1 MQILVYGAT
10 DIGYMIAARL
20 YLEHDITIIDEHDR
34 LPDKFNDL
42 DISYVS
48 GSGADIAAL
57 ERATS
62 KKTKMF
68 IACSAIDEANLVAC
82 WTIKKIAQVETVC
95 FVRKRE
101 VYNNLASPVHRRYQ
115 TKYDIDRVIWPE
127 HLLTQDIFRIILVP
141 EAIDVEYFDDGQ
153 AKLFEYRI
161 KEDSVL
167 CNTRIMDYEFPDDVL
182 VVGITRDSQLFIPN
196 GTSRIKCDDKVI
208 FMGTGR
214 ALDVLAVNMFQNR
227 NRIKTAAVI
236 GGGNV
241 GFYLAQQMEQVN
253 IKVKIFE
260 VNEERCVYLT
270 DNLKKTL
277 VLQGDGTDLELL
289 EEESIGDM
297 DVVICVTNNDEKNLL
312 CSLLVKQLGA
322 RRLVTRVGNPGNAQL
337 FERVGI
343 DVGVS
348 PRESAMKELLNQLQ
362 AKDVDLLALVGGG
375 LGEVLR
381 LTVSDTFGDTRVMDL
396 KLPGNAIIGIIRRG
410 RAIII
415 PDGQTVVSAGDQLKI
430 FTVAANTESL
440 KMVFAK

>member
-20 YLEHDITIIDEHDR
+20 YLKHDITIIDELDR

-68 IACSAIDEANLVAC
+68 IACSSIDEANLVAC
-82 WTIKKIAQVETVC
+82 WTIKKIAQVETIC

-161 KEDSVL
+161 KQDSVL

-182 VVGITRDSQLFIPN
+182 VVGITRDNQLFIPN
-196 GTSRIKCDDKVI
+196 GTSRIECDDKVI

-260 VNEERCVYLT
+260 VDEARCLYLT

-322 RRLVTRVGNPGNAQL
+322 RRLVTRVSNPGNAQL

-362 AKDVDLLALVGGG
+362 LKDVDLLALVGGG

-381 LTVSDTFGDTRVMDL
+381 ITVSDTFQDTRVMDL
-396 KLPGNAIIGIIRRG
+396 KLPGNAIIGIIKRG

-415 PDGQTVVSAGDQLKI
+415 PDGQTVVSACDQLKI
-430 FTVAANTESL
+430 FTVAANTELL
-440 KMVFAK
+440 KMVFA